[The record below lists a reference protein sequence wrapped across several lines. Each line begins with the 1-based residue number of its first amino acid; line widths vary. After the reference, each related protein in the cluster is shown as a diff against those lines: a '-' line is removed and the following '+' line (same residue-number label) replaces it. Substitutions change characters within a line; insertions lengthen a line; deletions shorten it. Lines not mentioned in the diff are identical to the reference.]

1 MFQLFLNLLDDA
13 GETLVSAFWRH
24 PIQFVGRKRRQ
35 LREVFFGLH
44 PSTNVAI
51 YTGILWVIPGAMVD
65 QYKSLYLS
73 DLGMSAGELGVYNSL
88 AQLVLLVSAVAG
100 GYLADAW
107 GRRLTTNVFDALSW
121 ALPALL
127 LAVAPNKWFGVAAIL
142 FFGFN
147 MAANISYNC
156 LLVEKNPASRRAD
169 VYTVLQ
175 IVNMTPSILFL
186 PFLAGWWVDHAGLD
200 QAARWMYGI
209 FFVLVVIGIYSR
221 WRYLEDDRPKSH
233 RPRKPW
239 RALLFREMCVYR
251 NALRGFFAR
260 PASKSMFFSR
270 LIDEWMMAFWF
281 LYLPLYMVRELGLPD
296 GSFAKVNQAAVYVG
310 AFSILLLI
318 PSIHKLRGYRLI
330 GFEQVVS
337 GAAILVLLFGKGH
350 DVFWVCFASQGLSA
364 LAGTFFWSFSGS
376 AWANMLEGKR
386 RPRML
391 AGCYALMRVGVFA
404 GGFLAAYLYDQ
415 VSPEAFL
422 WTVLGLRF
430 VNMALLRRVSAVLSP
445 MIEKGGTLRWP
456 KA

>member
-1 MFQLFLNLLDDA
+1 MFQTFRNLFDDA
-13 GETLVSAFWRH
+13 GETLVEAFWRH
-24 PIQFVGRKRRQ
+24 PAKFVGHKHRQ
-35 LREVFFGLH
+35 LRQVFAGLH

-51 YTGILWVIPGAMVD
+51 YSGVLWVMPLVMVD
-65 QYKSLYLS
+65 QYKSLYLTQ
-73 DLGMSAGELGVYNSL
+73 LGLGAGEMGVYNSL
-88 AQLVLLVSAVAG
+88 AQLVLLASALAG

-107 GRRLTTNVFDALSW
+107 GRRMTTNVFDALSW

-127 LAVAPNKWFGVAAIL
+127 LAIAPNKWFGVAAIL

-156 LLVEKNPASRRAD
+156 LLVEKNPARRRAD

-175 IVNMTPSILFL
+175 IVNVLPSIILL
-186 PFLAGWWVDHAGLD
+186 PFLAGWWVDHAGLEG
-200 QAARWMYGI
+200 AVRWMYGI
-209 FFVLVVIGIYSR
+209 FFVFVVVGIWTR
-221 WRYLEDDRPKSH
+221 RRYLDDDYPKT
-233 RPRKPW
+233 RRKSLPW
-239 RALLFREMCVYR
+239 GALFKREMDQYR
-251 NALRGFFAR
+251 SALTEYFKR

-270 LIDEWMMAFWF
+270 LIDEWMMAFWA
-281 LYLPLYMVRELGLPD
+281 LYLPLYMVRHLGLPD
-296 GSFAKVNQAAVYVG
+296 GSLAKVNQAAVYVG
-310 AFSILLLI
+310 AFSLILLI
-318 PSIHKLRGYRLI
+318 PSIHKLRGYRMI
-330 GFEQVVS
+330 GYEQVVS
-337 GAAILVLLFGKGH
+337 AIGVLVLLFGKGQN
-350 DVFWVCFASQGLSA
+350 VFWVCFFSQGLSV

-430 VNMALLRRVSAVLSP
+430 VNLALLRRVSTVLSP
-445 MIEKGGTLRWP
+445 MIEKNGKIEWP